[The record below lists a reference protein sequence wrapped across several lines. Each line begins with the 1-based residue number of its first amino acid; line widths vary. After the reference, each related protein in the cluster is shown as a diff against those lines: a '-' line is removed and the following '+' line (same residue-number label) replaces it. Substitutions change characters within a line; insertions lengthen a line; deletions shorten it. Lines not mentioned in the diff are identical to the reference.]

1 MTTGRLL
8 SLLVGLVVGN
18 ASFAGDETP
27 IHWKTECVG
36 RMQISFPGEADVAAM
51 VPKDFIKK
59 LRGRGEEPYKF
70 LDGQEASWSNTNF
83 VRITHPITAE
93 EKKQID
99 AGIEYRWKEASFYS
113 KSQGQPPLISLLNNE
128 NRGRAWKGENF
139 YSAYL
144 YVGANAIDWGY
155 GTQSDDI
162 SDLRNSYDNL
172 LAGLRP
178 RSLFDIPKEPGVCLP
193 YLFIEDDGKPPRH
206 IGTTYR
212 LKDHPDITV
221 WLEDGSAALVD
232 PRRRPET
239 YTPQYMAGFFWEQD
253 YQNRRAFKSL
263 WPGHKAFKEGTLAGR
278 KGVKTFVELTRYDAQ
293 QTKDYGYLVAVR
305 GDPDAREDA
314 PDLMLYV
321 IQDSVNATKRGV
333 PPLGKDEFF
342 RLAETIAA
350 SVRHRPVRAP

>member
-1 MTTGRLL
+1 MPRVAKTYA
-8 SLLVGLVVGN
+8 SLL
-18 ASFAGDETP
+18 E
-27 IHWKTECVG
+27 
-36 RMQISFPGEADVAAM
+36 
-51 VPKDFIKK
+51 
-59 LRGRGEEPYKF
+59 
-70 LDGQEASWSNTNF
+70 
-83 VRITHPITAE
+83 
-93 EKKQID
+93 
-99 AGIEYRWKEASFYS
+99 
-113 KSQGQPPLISLLNNE
+113 
-128 NRGRAWKGENF
+128 
-139 YSAYL
+139 
-144 YVGANAIDWGY
+144 
-155 GTQSDDI
+155 
-162 SDLRNSYDNL
+162 
-172 LAGLRP
+172 GLRP
-178 RSLFDIPKEPGVCLP
+178 RPLFDVPHEPGVCLP
-193 YLFIEDDGKPPRH
+193 YLFIRDDGSQPRGV
-206 IGTTYR
+206 GTTYR

-239 YTPQYMAGFFWEQD
+239 YTPQYMASFFWEQD

-333 PPLGKDEFF
+333 LPLGKDEFF